1 MERQSNREFPNVVIL
16 GAGFGGLRVTKRLA
30 REHVQLTLVDR
41 MNYHLFQPLLYQ
53 VAAAY
58 LEPSQIAMGVR
69 TILRAQTNLSFVMAE
84 VTGVDS
90 ARRTLALASPPHEI
104 PYDYLVLAPGS
115 VTHFRDMGGVASR
128 AIGLKTLSDSIAI
141 RNRVLSCFEE
151 ATVESA
157 ERRRGLLTF
166 CIVGGGS
173 AGIEM
178 AGALTELI
186 HGVLLKDYPSMKRS
200 DPRLILAEAGDRL
213 LPEMIPELG
222 EIAMRTL
229 ERRGVEVLLGRPVT
243 DFTGSEV
250 LFADGSRIAAH
261 TLIWTAGVKAAPIS
275 SMLGTPLGPLG
286 RVPVD
291 PTLRVPANPRIF
303 VIGDAA
309 FVNGDGGVVP
319 MVAPAAVQ
327 MADVA
332 AENILRDIAGKP
344 PVQFVYKNPGQLATI
359 GRNAAVAYV
368 WGIRWKGILA
378 WLMWLVVHLV
388 RLIGFRNRLMVLIGW
403 SLDYFFHE
411 RAVRII
417 DRSR

>member
-1 MERQSNREFPNVVIL
+1 MKKQSDRELPRVAIL
-16 GAGFGGLRVTKRLA
+16 GAGFGGLRVAKRLA
-30 REHVQLTLVDR
+30 REHVRLTMVDR

-69 TILRAQTNLSFVMAE
+69 TILRAQANLSFVMAE

-90 ARRTLALASPPHEI
+90 VGRKLTLASPPYGI
-104 PYDYLVLAPGS
+104 PYDYLVVAPGS
-115 VTHFRDMGGVASR
+115 VTHYRDRAGIASR
-128 AIGLKTLSDSIAI
+128 AIGLKSLSDSIAI
-141 RNRVLSCFEE
+141 RNQVLSCFEQ
-151 ATVESA
+151 ATVAGA
-157 ERRRGLLTF
+157 EQRRGLLTF

-186 HGVLLKDYPSMKRS
+186 HGVLLKDYPSMTRS

-213 LPEMIPELG
+213 LPEMMPQLG

-229 ERRGVEVLLGRPVT
+229 ERRGVEVLRGRPVA

-250 LFADGSRIAAH
+250 LFSDGSRIAAH
-261 TLIWTAGVKAAPIS
+261 TLIWTAGVKAAPITR
-275 SMLGTPLGPLG
+275 MLGIPLGPLG

-291 PTLRVPANPRIF
+291 PTLQVPANPRVF

-309 FVNGDGGVVP
+309 FVQGDGGAVP

-344 PVQFVYKNPGQLATI
+344 LARFVYHNPGQLATI